1 MVRNQDTDN
10 SVADLELFRAQLYL
24 LLSRL
29 LGAPP
34 DLELINVVKNLYC
47 DDSPIG
53 EAISELK
60 LQITLENLEKSVE
73 EYNEL
78 FIGVTQGELI
88 PFKSYYLTGFLNEK
102 PLAELREHMDL
113 LGIEKTEEIKEPD
126 DHIAFLMVMMHGLII
141 GNFGKPLMLKDQNN
155 FFDNHI
161 DCWAPKFFDD
171 LERANSA
178 RIYSPVGKIGKLF
191 MKVEGEAFL
200 IAA

>member
-113 LGIEKTEEIKEPD
+113 LGIEKTAVSYT
-126 DHIAFLMVMMHGLII
+126 HL
-141 GNFGKPLMLKDQNN
+141 
-155 FFDNHI
+155 
-161 DCWAPKFFDD
+161 
-171 LERANSA
+171 RAH
-178 RIYSPVGKIGKLF
+178 
-191 MKVEGEAFL
+191 ET
-200 IAA
+200 